1 MQNLIGSYASTHST
15 FNLIGPCKNNLNID
29 SYKDTCAQSAD
40 IWAIFQ
46 NNSIKELKTWKSLTM
61 SSSFL
66 PICSGAKEPVKA
78 VVQSKVGIQACEI
91 HTENGRVYVRNHHH
105 LRKSQ
110 EPFYINFPGMASS
123 TMDHVNSSL
132 NFNEQHVTEH
142 TTVFPATASEQKPV
156 SNPPEPDQ

>member
-1 MQNLIGSYASTHST
+1 MQNLIGSYASTQST

-46 NNSIKELKTWKSLTM
+46 NNSIKELKTWKRLTM
-61 SSSFL
+61 SSSF
-66 PICSGAKEPVKA
+66 
-78 VVQSKVGIQACEI
+78 
-91 HTENGRVYVRNHHH
+91 

-123 TMDHVNSSL
+123 TMDDVNSSL